1 VVGFT
6 TGSRGEAPGKRE
18 PVVRDDNINNNNN
31 NNNKYADGLSVMY
44 LCCKDMMF
52 SAKMIQRLC
61 HSRAG
66 FLGAGMAGMEV

>member
-1 VVGFT
+1 VT
-6 TGSRGEAPGKRE
+6 RN
-18 PVVRDDNINNNNN
+18 DDDD
-31 NNNKYADGLSVMY
+31 NNKYADGLSVMY

-52 SAKMIQRLC
+52 SARMIQRLC